1 MSYLTSWGYTLTDD
15 EATLSDIITAT
26 EFNTFT
32 ASRYSGDTRI
42 APGIAA
48 ASLALRNHCGWHLTG
63 SYACNITWTVENRGI
78 IRRGNDLIIQLPA
91 RFVSAISSV
100 SIGGTATT
108 DYSFQT
114 NGLLKVY
121 DVSLLGR
128 RTEVE
133 VDYTAG
139 ITDASAIKELV
150 AQMVTFSIAKSYGVT
165 SEAAGGV
172 SITYNSSWTNGSF
185 NQILANN
192 AGLLAPYRLE
202 GVF

>member
-1 MSYLTSWGYTLTDD
+1 MSYLTSWGYELTGSQ
-15 EATLSDIITAT
+15 TLSDIITST
-26 EFNTFT
+26 EFNNYT

-42 APGIAA
+42 SPSIAA

-63 SYACNITWTVENRGI
+63 SLACEIAWTAKNRGI
-78 IRRGNDLIIQLPA
+78 MWDGRDLLVQLPS
-91 RFVSAISSV
+91 RFVSGITSV
-100 SIGGTATT
+100 EIDGEATT

-114 NGLLKVY
+114 NGLLTIY
-121 DVSLLGR
+121 DAGFSDR
-128 RTEVE
+128 RDVLDVIFTS
-133 VDYTAG
+133 G
-139 ITDASAIKELV
+139 ITDANAIKEIV
-150 AQMVTFSIAKSYGVT
+150 AQMVTQSLAKSYGVT

-185 NQILANN
+185 ESIMANN